1 MYLDILECEEYFFP
15 KLIEQYSMLGN
26 YLQSSDYVS
35 FENNIITI
43 KLLSYEFKSKYGVVF
58 IDGNI
63 RLRVKFETV
72 SLDGDDLYFDLYLDP
87 QGRIYSDYNS
97 ILDKNYVDI
106 LERSS
111 VKSIDKNISEFVYN
125 FLNKNSLI

>member
-43 KLLSYEFKSKYGVVF
+43 NLLSYEFKSKYGVVF
-58 IDGNI
+58 IDKNI

-111 VKSIDKNISEFVYN
+111 VKSIGKYISEFVYN
-125 FLNKNSLI
+125 FLSKNSLI

>member
-43 KLLSYEFKSKYGVVF
+43 NLLSYEFKSKYGVVF
-58 IDGNI
+58 IDKNI

-111 VKSIDKNISEFVYN
+111 VKSIDKYISEFVYN
-125 FLNKNSLI
+125 FLSKNSLI

>member
-1 MYLDILECEEYFFP
+1 
-15 KLIEQYSMLGN
+15 MLGN

-43 KLLSYEFKSKYGVVF
+43 NLLSYEFKSKYGVVF
-58 IDGNI
+58 IDKNI

-111 VKSIDKNISEFVYN
+111 VKSIDKYISEFVYN
-125 FLNKNSLI
+125 FLSKNSLI

>member
-1 MYLDILECEEYFFP
+1 M
-15 KLIEQYSMLGN
+15 
-26 YLQSSDYVS
+26 
-35 FENNIITI
+35 
-43 KLLSYEFKSKYGVVF
+43 
-58 IDGNI
+58 
-63 RLRVKFETV
+63 RVKFETV

-111 VKSIDKNISEFVYN
+111 VKSIDKYISEFVYN
-125 FLNKNSLI
+125 FLSKNSLI